1 MWPQPLKVI
10 EALKFIKDNVF
21 MSTCH
26 IWIIVFSNKLLKDFC
41 FSAPLTSLIFY
52 VKLNPPL
59 STSLLSIKTS
69 MLQRG
74 HQFFKLLY
82 YALSDTCCSKTSYL
96 PPKSSTSNN
105 SCRMWQC
112 NLLLLIWPVDYIEY
126 ELEKQTTLLKIW

>member
-74 HQFFKLLY
+74 HQFFNSYFIMPFQIRVAAKLHISPPNPPLQIIH
-82 YALSDTCCSKTSYL
+82 AECDNVTCFFLSD
-96 PPKSSTSNN
+96 
-105 SCRMWQC
+105 
-112 NLLLLIWPVDYIEY
+112 LLTILSMNWRNKLHC
-126 ELEKQTTLLKIW
+126 